1 MKFAKPIQ
9 IKQSQTQNSNEK
21 GSSND
26 TSREDKAVSDISYKH
41 LKSIQTGG
49 SNEDGENNENLI
61 PFELD
66 EDIKILVNA
75 EKYQMITSPPVKPK
89 GGSTFLY
96 STTGNIKK
104 SKDWKCD
111 QYQ

>member
-75 EKYQMITSPPVKPK
+75 EEISNDNIATCQTK
-89 GGSTFLY
+89 GWFHILV
-96 STTGNIKK
+96 
-104 SKDWKCD
+104 
-111 QYQ
+111 QYNR